1 MRALLSSAVAL
12 LGSVALSAPAVAGT
26 AWVSSN
32 HIQIVDT
39 DTARVIGRIPLQE
52 FIHDMEFSPDGRFVY
67 VASSQALRVADA
79 EQLRFTQTVSEAGT
93 VALSV
98 AGVSGHI
105 VTLSKGADDASL
117 DARRNGRPLPDSTVT
132 VYDPADMGVVA
143 SWAVPGGSRDVVI
156 TPDGATVH
164 VLMPTTGFIH
174 SFDAEG
180 HPLGTID
187 VAPIPRNANNQVEAI
202 FSAME
207 LSPDGA
213 TVMLPT
219 TSENQSAIVDVD
231 LSGSRDVKV
240 VVQDLGHRRRIQG
253 VAWDEDGSGIYVTAV
268 NHVVK
273 FSAAG
278 LPLAW
283 QQMAVNYVDIAP
295 VPSTSETVMVAPTF
309 SSKNR
314 SGGVSIVDAAGNVLR
329 TVELPDMSPFHV
341 AVSPR

>member
-1 MRALLSSAVAL
+1 M
-12 LGSVALSAPAVAGT
+12 
-26 AWVSSN
+26 
-32 HIQIVDT
+32 DT
-39 DTARVIGRIPLQE
+39 DTARVIGRIPLKE
-52 FIHDMEFSPDGRFVY
+52 FIHDMEFSPDGASVY

-79 EQLRFTQTVSEAGT
+79 EQLRFTKTVSEAGT
-93 VALSV
+93 LALSV
-98 AGVSGHI
+98 ARESGRV
-105 VTLSKGADDASL
+105 VTLSKAPDAESK
-117 DARRNGRPLPDSTVT
+117 DARRNGKPLPDSTVT
-132 VYDPADMGVVA
+132 VYNPADMSVLA

-156 TPDGATVH
+156 SPDGDAVH

-174 SFDAEG
+174 SFDANG
-180 HPLGTID
+180 AATGSVD
-187 VAPIPRNANNQVEAI
+187 VAPIPRNERGQVEAI

-207 LSPDGA
+207 LSPDGN

-219 TSENQSAIVDVD
+219 TSETQSAIVDVD
-231 LSGSRDVKV
+231 LSGTRTDKV

-273 FSAAG
+273 FTATG

-295 VPSTSETVMVAPTF
+295 VPSTDETVMVAPTF

-314 SGGVSIVDAAGNVLR
+314 SGGVSVVDAAGNVLR

-341 AVSPR
+341 AVSPK